1 MVIQLHHKEIKSKE
15 VMENVEFVFLLLT
28 LLHVYETWLLTLTV
42 LSLSLPLSVSVSIC
56 ICEAAET
63 KYRAAT
69 NSDDES
75 VNENFC
81 LNGT

>member
-1 MVIQLHHKEIKSKE
+1 MFI
-15 VMENVEFVFLLLT
+15 LLT

-42 LSLSLPLSVSVSIC
+42 LSLSLFLSIC
-56 ICEAAET
+56 LSIYICEAVET
-63 KYRAAT
+63 KYRAAA

-81 LNGT
+81 LMGLDAV

>member
-1 MVIQLHHKEIKSKE
+1 MSSLFI
-15 VMENVEFVFLLLT
+15 LLT

-42 LSLSLPLSVSVSIC
+42 LCLSLFLSIC
-56 ICEAAET
+56 LFICIREAAET

-75 VNENFC
+75 VNEI
-81 LNGT
+81 